1 MLNLVLL
8 IADGQLLQTL
18 KEKLESLGKENI
30 CVTPPI
36 SPSKSEGN
44 VETIMPPPPRVPK
57 KGILPNVT
65 KKTSSNKYALPYSTS
80 EDITEVID
88 MEALDR
94 HVHQI
99 PLRNL
104 DCLSV
109 DGDDDSDLSEA
120 SCKSSTSS
128 KSSSSATRSV
138 SRGVIKSSRTAG
150 PTTSSSRSNS
160 KVVSSSPTEIV
171 TLDTERTSA
180 STRSMRSNNVTER
193 KRRN

>member
-1 MLNLVLL
+1 MLKLVL

-65 KKTSSNKYALPYSTS
+65 KKTSSNNKYALPYSTS
-80 EDITEVID
+80 GDITEVID

-99 PLRNL
+99 PMRNL
-104 DCLSV
+104 DCISV

-138 SRGVIKSSRTAG
+138 SRGVKSNRTAG
-150 PTTSSSRSNS
+150 PTSSSSRSNS